1 MRGNQTVHDR
11 IRGGAFL
18 FLAGL
23 LALVLLSQPAAGL
36 ATSADT
42 VNVTATKVWEGEP
55 KDVYL
60 GLYRQ
65 RAGWAVPALVT
76 GFDRV
81 ALPKEGAPAGEQ
93 WQHTWEGLPRYSSGD
108 IRYPWTYTVR
118 EFQQRLDGQGN
129 PMDPPQYVYGAPS
142 NYSVYVKRVV
152 DEYGNTNVE
161 LTNTQLP
168 PFGPTEDGDLATKPR
183 EVNWNAKTTGGA
195 TSGYHHDM
203 KVSPFMQAEPGSNSF
218 NQRRP
223 LSQGALSIGYI
234 SGPVFRFVHGTF
246 QDVQDGVL
254 TVDLNPLIDGLKG
267 TGYSLDYRSWG
278 PIENWKTVVG
288 SRFERKG
295 TFFIASTPE
304 QSVKTMEYVTGTKDY
319 GALQLITPE
328 AGSLILDDNDGQL
341 YDGKFYLKTPYMA
354 ANTAYVFQLQ
364 LFFKADDP
372 EAPASLLSDF
382 PSSGHRFT
390 IQADFKANYR
400 CALGEKA
407 WLGGTPSVDAVQ
419 LQLYQI
425 DPLNPDVEVPY
436 GDPVTVSAAGI
447 VVPMGPQPAV
457 TLPPWS
463 MLWTHLPIMT
473 KATDNAPAGR
483 YQYVVKEVPR
493 PGNYE
498 LVSTQS
504 TEVEDPDSVFGPH
517 ITKVTLMNRPLTA
530 LTVTKAWVN
539 DTDSPNPD
547 SVAVELLRDG
557 EPLKPAVTQTL
568 SAENQWTHTFAG
580 LPGTDDSG
588 KAHVYTVREK
598 AVPGYNT
605 AQRTDDKTGAVTI
618 TNTRVKSP
626 PAPTPEPEPTY
637 PTLEVPL
644 YAKKALKNGALKA
657 GEFTFL
663 LKDAKGNVLAEVG
676 NLADGTV
683 VFPQRTFSR
692 VVKNYIYTI
701 SEKAGN
707 EGRMQYDNTVYTV
720 KVSTS
725 PQNGKLVATVD
736 ILKDGAPYAGDV
748 VFTNVRQLPKTGDSF
763 PGTAALMAL
772 AALLLSGAAT
782 LVRRRKVR

>member
-93 WQHTWEGLPRYSSGD
+93 WQHTWEGLPRFSSGD

-168 PFGPTEDGDLATKPR
+168 PFGPTEDGDLATKPC

-234 SGPVFRFVHGTF
+234 GGPVFRFVHGTF

-278 PIENWKTVVG
+278 PIENWKTVVD

-400 CALGEKA
+400 CVLGEKA
-407 WLGGTPSVDAVQ
+407 WLGCTPSVDAVQ

-447 VVPMGPQPAV
+447 VVPMGPQ
-457 TLPPWS
+457 
-463 MLWTHLPIMT
+463 
-473 KATDNAPAGR
+473 
-483 YQYVVKEVPR
+483 
-493 PGNYE
+493 
-498 LVSTQS
+498 
-504 TEVEDPDSVFGPH
+504 
-517 ITKVTLMNRPLTA
+517 
-530 LTVTKAWVN
+530 
-539 DTDSPNPD
+539 
-547 SVAVELLRDG
+547 
-557 EPLKPAVTQTL
+557 PAVTQTL

-626 PAPTPEPEPTY
+626 PAPTPESTPKPTPEPEPTY